1 MSNFVSDSLRADFY
15 NADLTKQIETDI
27 PVLWSRSGTFSLYCF
42 FKICHTSVCQPLIQC
57 KRLVRAVLVLSF
69 HTAAALSYL
78 SSFINFSHFTML
90 TNTIRL
96 LPLRAWPQFNSPAP
110 SSYLFLSC
118 LFGFCESLSLFWAR
132 VITEST
138 SFPQD
143 RNLLWIFILSWCQG
157 RIFIFPFPE
166 CCQRYERIP
175 AAVRTSVFATFVH
188 RPMDKG
194 TSSTVDQNSHLP
206 FFRRRRNWN

>member
-1 MSNFVSDSLRADFY
+1 M
-15 NADLTKQIETDI
+15 
-27 PVLWSRSGTFSLYCF
+27 
-42 FKICHTSVCQPLIQC
+42 CHTSVCQPLTRC
-57 KRLVRAVLVLSF
+57 GRLVRAVLVLSF

-90 TNTIRL
+90 TNTTRL
-96 LPLRAWPQFNSPAP
+96 LPLRAWPEFHSPAP

-118 LFGFCESLSLFWAR
+118 LFCFCESLSLFWAC

-143 RNLLWIFILSWCQG
+143 KNLLWIFIEFSHDAKVG
-157 RIFIFPFPE
+157 FFFFPFPE
-166 CCQRYERIP
+166 CCYLSEVW
-175 AAVRTSVFATFVH
+175 ASVFTAFVH

-194 TSSTVDQNSHLP
+194 TSPTLAQNSHVP
-206 FFRRRRNWN
+206 FFRLRCNWN